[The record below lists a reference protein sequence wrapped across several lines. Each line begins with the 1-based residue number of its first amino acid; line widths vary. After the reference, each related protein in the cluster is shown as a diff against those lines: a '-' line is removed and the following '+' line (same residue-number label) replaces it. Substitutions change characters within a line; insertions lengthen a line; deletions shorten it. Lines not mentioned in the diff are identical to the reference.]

1 MPVKKNSEAV
11 ETKPVT
17 IQPQI
22 NPEAQLKPEA
32 FDIAPKETNVEVM
45 LL

>member
-1 MPVKKNSEAV
+1 MLAKKSPETV
-11 ETKPVT
+11 ETKPV
-17 IQPQI
+17 ILEPLI

-32 FDIAPKETNVEVM
+32 FDITPKETNVEVM